1 MYPPC
6 AVAVT
11 VVQVISPDPNGKS
24 GGWYIFGSAIYQQSS
39 VNHRRAAPRIHSAC
53 HMCL

>member
-1 MYPPC
+1 MAPYVPPLC

-11 VVQVISPDPNGKS
+11 VVQGFSPDPNGKS

-39 VNHRRAAPRIHSAC
+39 VNHRRTS
-53 HMCL
+53 